1 MNRRNFLKF
10 CSFTFASLGTVS
22 YIQNPV
28 VSTRFNISEEEVNP
42 RDVNVLLFRFK
53 NLSLKPKYLDST
65 MSLTISTK
73 IKIDENAKSSKVA
86 NGVNFRN
93 GEDIGL
99 SKIRDRWGVNLS
111 NILVQ
116 GINEK
121 ESSTRGVA
129 KVKIEHPDISVQ
141 EYIKD
146 FEINAG
152 NLPPDSIH
160 MWNFNDE
167 DRSQNIVKDRIGT
180 ADGELNGSGAVWES
194 NPNMVGNNWLYFD
207 GDPNKT
213 EDYVEVSSGQS
224 IGDSGT
230 IFITINT
237 DTFYNPDGDFDI
249 RTALSSLDD
258 YIYLQVRS
266 PDNIVLLLDDA
277 DMRPSGMNT
286 STNYRI
292 AIRWDRG
299 NVSMWIN
306 GQNKTGVINYSGEIQ
321 TVGNWIFGRVNPDPG
336 YQQWKGYLDN
346 IIMSNTAVDQSE
358 IQEDYNRQP
367 WS

>member
-1 MNRRNFLKF
+1 
-10 CSFTFASLGTVS
+10 
-22 YIQNPV
+22 
-28 VSTRFNISEEEVNP
+28 
-42 RDVNVLLFRFK
+42 
-53 NLSLKPKYLDST
+53 
-65 MSLTISTK
+65 
-73 IKIDENAKSSKVA
+73 
-86 NGVNFRN
+86 
-93 GEDIGL
+93 
-99 SKIRDRWGVNLS
+99 
-111 NILVQ
+111 
-116 GINEK
+116 
-121 ESSTRGVA
+121 
-129 KVKIEHPDISVQ
+129 
-141 EYIKD
+141 
-146 FEINAG
+146 
-152 NLPPDSIH
+152 

-266 PDNIVLLLDDA
+266 PDNIVLLLDDT